1 MDSRKAKILG
11 EIMGP
16 PGSQL
21 KIAENG
27 QDFFVLGQ
35 TAYKERGFFVDI
47 GAADGITGSNTFI
60 LEKFYKWHGICVDPN
75 PAFMQSLFNCRD
87 SYVSTL
93 CVYSETGKILPFKFC
108 TDENQFFGWNFRSG
122 IESHLS
128 SIDET
133 VDKSFS
139 TINVLTISLNDLL
152 ELYNAPKDIDYISLD
167 TEGSEYEILKSF
179 DFEKYNVR
187 CLTVEH
193 AFTENRNL
201 IYDLLTAKGYSRVQE
216 EYSGQ
221 EDWYIKS

>member
-1 MDSRKAKILG
+1 MDSRNRKVFNK
-11 EIMGP
+11 IMGP
-16 PGSQL
+16 AGSQL

-27 QDFFVLGQ
+27 QDFFVLEN
-35 TAYKERGFFVDI
+35 TSYKERGFFVDI

-75 PAFMQSLFNCRD
+75 PVFMQSLFNCRD
-87 SYVSTL
+87 SFVSTL

-122 IESHLS
+122 LKQHLS
-128 SIDET
+128 KINDE
-133 VDKSFS
+133 VDRSFS
-139 TINVLTISLNDLL
+139 MLNVLTISLNDLL
-152 ELYNAPKDIDYISLD
+152 ELYNAPLNIDYISLD
-167 TEGSEYEILKSF
+167 TEGSEYEILKAF
-179 DFEKYNVR
+179 DFKKYNVK

-193 AFTENRNL
+193 AFTDNRNK
-201 IYDLLTAKGYSRVQE
+201 IYDLMISKGYTRVKE

>member
-1 MDSRKAKILG
+1 
-11 EIMGP
+11 MGP
-16 PGSQL
+16 AGSQL

-27 QDFFVLGQ
+27 QDFFVLEN
-35 TAYKERGFFVDI
+35 TSYKERGFFVDI

-75 PAFMQSLFNCRD
+75 PVFMQSLFNCRD
-87 SYVSTL
+87 SFVSTL

-122 IESHLS
+122 LKQHLS
-128 SIDET
+128 DINTE

-139 TINVLTISLNDLL
+139 TLNVLTISLNDLL
-152 ELYNAPKDIDYISLD
+152 ELYNAPTNIDYISLD
-167 TEGSEYEILKSF
+167 TEGSEYEILKAF
-179 DFEKYNVR
+179 NFEKYSVK
-187 CLTVEH
+187 CFTVEH
-193 AFTENRNL
+193 AFTDNRDKIYNL
-201 IYDLLTAKGYSRVQE
+201 MISKGYIRVKE